1 MNKLFNRWAFTVV
14 SLLLM
19 TFYYLLIPG
28 CGGGEDIKANDES
41 NSKSVGSIR
50 GTVAPAAANAEV
62 RLFRNGQQIATTKSD
77 ANGNYVFAD
86 VEPGTYEIIAV
97 ADGYKSLSPEAVAV
111 IVGQTVT
118 KNFALER
125 LVTKLTGVV
134 VAPNGSWIEG
144 AIVTAK
150 SKAGEKIQ
158 ETDRF
163 GVFTFEEIWA
173 DVEITVTIQAE
184 GMEEQ
189 TLKVDAIR
197 RGETVKRQ
205 IDMVAR
211 PEGPKEGT
219 VGSKVGDKAPDFSLS
234 DINGNPITLSDY
246 RGKKIILLNFNR
258 GQF

>member
-1 MNKLFNRWAFTVV
+1 MTKQPNRWEFIVV
-14 SLLLM
+14 SILLM
-19 TFYYLLIPG
+19 TFSYLVIAG
-28 CGGGEDIKANDES
+28 CGGGEDIKTTDEPS
-41 NSKSVGSIR
+41 SKRVGSIR
-50 GTVAPAAANAEV
+50 GAIAPAAPNAEV
-62 RLFRNGQQIATTKSD
+62 RLFKNGQQIATTKPD

-86 VEPGTYEIIAV
+86 VEPGAYEIIVV
-97 ADGYKSLSPEAVAV
+97 ADGYKSLSPEAVVV

-125 LVTKLTGVV
+125 LVTKLTGIV
-134 VAPNGSWIEG
+134 VAPDGSWIEG
-144 AIVTAK
+144 AVVTAK

-163 GVFTFEEIWA
+163 GVFTFEEIWV
-173 DVEITVTIQAE
+173 DVEITVTVKAE

-197 RGETVKRQ
+197 PGETVKRQ

-211 PEGPKEGT
+211 PEGPKGDA
-219 VGSKVGDKAPDFSLS
+219 VGSKVGDKSPDFSLS